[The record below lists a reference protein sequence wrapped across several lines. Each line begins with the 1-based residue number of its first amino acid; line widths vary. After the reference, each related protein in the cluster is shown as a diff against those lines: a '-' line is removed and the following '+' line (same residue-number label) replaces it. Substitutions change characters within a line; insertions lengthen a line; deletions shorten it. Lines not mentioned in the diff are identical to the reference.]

1 MKLPGGDVV
10 CGHYGHDAMRTETRK
25 SLREANAHHEAGHA
39 VIAYALGYKPT
50 SATIVPSRSV
60 RGIVSLP
67 NPLRGIKLDIDGSD
81 RARLRGE
88 RAIQI
93 CLAGPLAQRHYRRSS
108 WRRYHGGSDF
118 DTARLHV
125 CGSGEQATAFLRWLE
140 ITTRE
145 RVKTYWVYIARVAA
159 LLLKRESLTGQ
170 DILSALQPSKSA
182 LRRAHERQIAI
193 CQRRG

>member
-1 MKLPGGDVV
+1 
-10 CGHYGHDAMRTETRK
+10 MRTETRK
-25 SLREANAHHEAGHA
+25 SLRQANAHHEAGHA

-50 SATIVPSRSV
+50 SATIVPSRDV
-60 RGIVSLP
+60 RGIVSRP
-67 NPLRGIKLDIDGSD
+67 SPLRGIKLDIDGSD
-81 RARLRGE
+81 RARLRVE

-93 CLAGPLAQRHYRRSS
+93 CLAGPLAQQRYRRSS

-118 DTARLHV
+118 DTARDLALHV

-145 RVKTYWVYIARVAA
+145 RVETYWVYIARVAA
-159 LLLKRESLTGQ
+159 LLLERESLTGT

-182 LRRAHERQIAI
+182 PLKITTKV
-193 CQRRG
+193 RGKMPGRV

>member
-10 CGHYGHDAMRTETRK
+10 WVVNYGHDAMRTETRK

-50 SATIVPSRSV
+50 SGPPSKAAAFAS
-60 RGIVSLP
+60 IVSPFPVRIRSRTLE
-67 NPLRGIKLDIDGSD
+67 
-81 RARLRGE
+81 GE

-93 CLAGPLAQRHYRRSS
+93 CLAGPLAPAALPSKLLA
-108 WRRYHGGSDF
+108 RYHGGSDF

-125 CGSGEQATAFLRWLE
+125 FAARASKATAFPLAQNNSTGKGQELLGLYR
-140 ITTRE
+140 
-145 RVKTYWVYIARVAA
+145 ARGS
-159 LLLKRESLTGQ
+159 LLKRESLTGQ

-182 LRRAHERQIAI
+182 LRRS
-193 CQRRG
+193 